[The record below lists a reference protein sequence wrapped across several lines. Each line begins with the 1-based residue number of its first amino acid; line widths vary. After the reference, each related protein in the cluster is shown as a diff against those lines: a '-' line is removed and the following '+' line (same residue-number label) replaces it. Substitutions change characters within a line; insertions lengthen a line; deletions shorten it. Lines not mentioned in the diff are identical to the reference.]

1 MLVRRFA
8 VRHQAFYN
16 MTNLPRLPLSDEEAP
31 HSLHGDLNYPIGES
45 QVYLHRLLI
54 VLKNK
59 KKITINDILIEKKQ
73 RKTSIKNPIVG
84 GTPSLQ
90 ITDLKNNPAKTKSFK
105 LPVIIFTIREPSR
118 W

>member
-1 MLVRRFA
+1 MFKKIIFLKK
-8 VRHQAFYN
+8 
-16 MTNLPRLPLSDEEAP
+16 NLILKTAIFSNKTSFVNLEVNKDKEQIATQNKP
-31 HSLHGDLNYPIGES
+31 
-45 QVYLHRLLI
+45 
-54 VLKNK
+54 KNK